1 MAKPVNS
8 DEITL
13 EGSDELREVAL
24 EMTLN
29 CHRNLDIISRH
40 LDPVIFDNQ
49 AFANA
54 VKLIALNNRA
64 ARIRLLVMDVAPVIS
79 RGHRLLELA
88 SRLSSFITIRKPS
101 RDYKHFNEAML
112 LADNN
117 TYIHRRLADRY
128 DGIATTTRFVAR
140 RTSKA
145 DLRKYGNAQK
155 LTGIFGAYISNVSE
169 TANNSRRFNHF
180 FALRGS
186 AG

>member
-8 DEITL
+8 GEIIL
-13 EGSDELREVAL
+13 EGSDALREVAL

-29 CHRNLDIISRH
+29 CHRSLDIMSCH
-40 LDPVIFDNQ
+40 LGPVIFDSQ
-49 AFANA
+49 AFADA
-54 VKLIALNNRA
+54 VKRISLNNRA
-64 ARIRLLVMDVAPVIS
+64 ARIRLLVMDVARLIS

-128 DGIATTTRFVAR
+128 DGIANHDDIRGATNLKGRFKEIWERAETDGNFR
-140 RTSKA
+140 R
-145 DLRKYGNAQK
+145 LH
-155 LTGIFGAYISNVSE
+155 I
-169 TANNSRRFNHF
+169 
-180 FALRGS
+180 
-186 AG
+186 

>member
-29 CHRNLDIISRH
+29 CHRSLDIMSCH
-40 LDPVIFDNQ
+40 LGPVIFDSQ
-49 AFANA
+49 AFAGA
-54 VKLIALNNRA
+54 VKRISLNNRA

-101 RDYKHFNEAML
+101 RGFKHFNEAML

-128 DGIATTTRFVAR
+128 DGIANHGDIRGATNLKGRFKDIWERAEP
-140 RTSKA
+140 
-145 DLRKYGNAQK
+145 DGNFRH
-155 LTGIFGAYISNVSE
+155 LHI
-169 TANNSRRFNHF
+169 
-180 FALRGS
+180 
-186 AG
+186 